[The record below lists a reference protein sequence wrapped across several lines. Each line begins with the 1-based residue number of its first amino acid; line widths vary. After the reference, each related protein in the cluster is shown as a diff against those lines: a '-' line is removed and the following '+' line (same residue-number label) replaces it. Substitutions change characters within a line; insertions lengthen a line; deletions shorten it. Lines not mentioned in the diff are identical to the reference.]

1 MPERVTKEERMIS
14 LVIEKAREATE
25 MLRESLYDN
34 NRSPDK
40 DEAKAITPTRPKAKK
55 ADSIKNQTRKDEGYG
70 LGGEITEFKKAIED
84 IIKNILPEDYDDN
97 PTFNE
102 ERDRTLEN
110 EAIYEDTFKELDRL
124 TQSYRRGKITEPEM
138 IEGFTAALK
147 TMQRAYQNPKK
158 GTRSKPT
165 RTRPLI
171 PKRPE
176 NKYR

>member
-25 MLRESLYDN
+25 LLRESLYDN

-55 ADSIKNQTRKDEGYG
+55 ADAIKNQTRKDEGYG
-70 LGGEITEFKKAIED
+70 LGGEITEFKKAIEN

-97 PTFNE
+97 PVFNQ
-102 ERDRTLEN
+102 ERDRSLEN
-110 EAIYEDTFKELDRL
+110 AAIYEDTLKELDTL
-124 TQSYRRGKITEPEM
+124 TQSFRRGQITEPE
-138 IEGFTAALK
+138 IIQRFTAALK
-147 TMQRAYQNPKK
+147 TLQRAYQNPKK
-158 GTRSKPT
+158 GE
-165 RTRPLI
+165 RTQPLI